1 MIVVDSLTTF
11 VSRAGGEQIQG
22 FFAECKSFCDAGKVI
37 ICTVHSDAF
46 DHDILT
52 RVSSVCDA
60 HLRLQIERSGSQL
73 LKTIEVA
80 KIRGAEVPTG
90 NISGFE
96 VEPGIGIRVV
106 PISRARA

>member
-1 MIVVDSLTTF
+1 MAALPGLTTTSLTKEPTKAL
-11 VSRAGGEQIQG
+11 VSVNSLVLRNSLI
-22 FFAECKSFCDAGKVI
+22 S
-37 ICTVHSDAF
+37 SYAF

-52 RVSSVCDA
+52 RISSVCDA
-60 HLRLQIERSGSQL
+60 HLRLQTERSAARL

-96 VEPGIGIRVV
+96 VEPGIGIRIV
-106 PISRARA
+106 PISKARA